1 MRALTL
7 PLLALV
13 IAAAAAPTSPSGRGR
28 REAPGEGWIA
38 QTSGTTS
45 RFRGVSTVSDMV
57 AWASGANGTFARTV
71 DGGNHW
77 TSGVVAGAEKL
88 DFRDVHGVDANTAYL
103 LSIGEGEN
111 SRIYKT
117 TDAGKNWT
125 LQFTNRKPKGFFDG
139 VAFWDARNGV
149 AFSDPVDGKFLII
162 RTTDGG
168 ATWTEV
174 PPSAI
179 PAAVNGEAAFAAS
192 GTSIVVQGT
201 RNAWIGT
208 GGAVARVFRTTDG
221 GMTWTVAS
229 TPIVSGGSAAGI
241 FSVAFRDAMNGVI
254 VGGDY
259 QKERESSANFAITTD
274 GGVTWKAGTP
284 IPGYRSAVS
293 WVRVGD
299 RWDLIACGP
308 SGSDYSS
315 DGGRTWSPIDP
326 TGYHAL
332 SFLNTRPIG
341 FAGGD
346 AGRIARWKP

>member
-7 PLLALV
+7 PLFALV
-13 IAAAAAPTSPSGRGR
+13 VFAAATSPVGRGR

-38 QTSGTTS
+38 QTSGTPS
-45 RFRGVSTVSDMV
+45 RFRGVSTVSETV
-57 AWASGANGTFARTV
+57 AWASGANGTFSRTV
-71 DGGNHW
+71 DAGNHW

-103 LSIGEGEN
+103 LSIGEGES

-117 TDAGKNWT
+117 TDGGKNWT
-125 LQFTNRKPKGFFDG
+125 LQFTNRTPKGFFDG
-139 VAFWDARNGV
+139 IAFWDARNGV
-149 AFSDPVDGKFLII
+149 AFSDPVDGKLLII

-168 ATWTEV
+168 ATWTEI
-174 PPSAI
+174 PSSGI

-208 GGAVARVFRTTDG
+208 GGGAARVFHTTDG

-229 TPIVSGGSAAGI
+229 TPIISGGSAGI
-241 FSVAFRDAMNGVI
+241 FSVAFRDAMNGVV

-259 QKERESSANFAITTD
+259 QKEKESSANFAITTD
-274 GGVTWKAGTP
+274 GGVTWKAGSP
-284 IPGYRSAVS
+284 LAGFRSAVS
-293 WVRVGD
+293 WVRAGD
-299 RWDLIACGP
+299 RWDLIASGP

-332 SFLNTRPIG
+332 SFLSIRPIG
-341 FAGGD
+341 FAVGD
-346 AGRIARWKP
+346 AGRIAKWQPGR

>member
-1 MRALTL
+1 MRAVML
-7 PLLALV
+7 PLFALV
-13 IAAAAAPTSPSGRGR
+13 MAAVAAPGSWVS
-28 REAPGEGWIA
+28 

-45 RFRGVSTVSDMV
+45 RFRGVSTVSDTV
-57 AWASGANGTFARTV
+57 GWASGANGTFARTV
-71 DGGNHW
+71 DGGSHW
-77 TSGVVAGAEKL
+77 ASGVVAGAEKL
-88 DFRDVHGVDANTAYL
+88 DFRDVQGVDASTAYL
-103 LSIGEGEN
+103 LSIGEGES

-117 TDAGKNWT
+117 TDGGKNWT
-125 LQFTNRKPKGFFDG
+125 LQFTNRKPKGFCDG
-139 VAFWDARNGV
+139 IAFWDPRNGV
-149 AFSDPVDGKFLII
+149 AFSDPVDGKLVII

-208 GGAVARVFRTTDG
+208 GGGAARVFRTTDG
-221 GMTWTVAS
+221 GMTWTVAP
-229 TPIVSGGSAAGI
+229 TPIISGGSAAGI
-241 FSVAFRDAMNGVI
+241 FSVAFRDAMNGVV

-259 QKERESSANFAITTD
+259 QKEKESSANFAITTN

-284 IPGYRSAVS
+284 LPGYRSAVA
-293 WVRVGD
+293 WVRTGN

-308 SGSDYSS
+308 SGSDYPADS
-315 DGGRTWSPIDP
+315 GRTWSPSDP

-332 SFLNTRPIG
+332 SVLSTRPIG
-341 FAGGD
+341 FAVGE
-346 AGRIARWKP
+346 AGRIGRWQPAR